1 MFGKVNASVW
11 LLFDIF
17 VAADTTQGLIR
28 EGEIVEQSNNAASK
42 KLVVIHEEPKRDHH
56 PVMGK
61 EPSDITAG
69 TQVKCGNSQS

>member
-1 MFGKVNASVW
+1 MS
-11 LLFDIF
+11 LCSLFHIF

-56 PVMGK
+56 PAAMGK

-69 TQVKCGNSQS
+69 TQVKC

>member
-1 MFGKVNASVW
+1 MCLYVYYSTYF
-11 LLFDIF
+11 
-17 VAADTTQGLIR
+17 AADTTQGLIR

-56 PVMGK
+56 PAAMGK

-69 TQVKCGNSQS
+69 TQVKC